1 MDPVSLIAATT
12 AAFNGIKQA
21 VAVGQEIEQVFTQLS
36 GWAKLAGE
44 LNDAI
49 MDSVEQRAHT
59 PSIWEKI
66 AYPKSETAEA
76 FDIYIARRR
85 LIEHEKA
92 IKHMFL
98 YGELQDLGMDGYNE
112 LMAIRKQIHDDRF
125 RARLQQ
131 RAARIEYV
139 QNVKAGCILAMSM
152 IMLIVMIWL
161 TVMLWPR

>member
-1 MDPVSLIAATT
+1 MDPMTLIAATT

-21 VAVGQEIEQVFTQLS
+21 VAIGQEVEQVFTQLS
-36 GWAKLAGE
+36 SWARLAGE

-49 MDSVEQRAHT
+49 IDSVEQRAHT

-66 AYPKSETAEA
+66 AYPKNETAEA

-98 YGELQDLGMDGYNE
+98 YGELQNLGMDGYNE
-112 LMAIRKQIHDDRF
+112 LMAIRKQIYEERF
-125 RARLQQ
+125 HARLKQ
-131 RAARIEYV
+131 RAARIEYIE
-139 QNVKAGCILAMSM
+139 NIKAGCIITASVVVLTG
-152 IMLIVMIWL
+152 LIWL
-161 TVMLWPR
+161 AVLLWP